1 MRFTTLLFTAG
12 WLTLTIQPAAVAST
26 YQIGRAEQQ
35 DQPHS
40 TAGIISATIL
50 DESGEPM
57 MGVTVQVSGSKTVY
71 ITDAKGYF
79 EFKTTKPSE
88 TIRLSFIGYKAKSIT
103 LQAGKSQ
110 RIALDPDSETLTDVV
125 ITGFT
130 KKDKKSFTGS
140 QTTVKAKEL
149 LSMGTKNLLESLEA
163 FVPGLQIVQQN
174 NLGSDPNARP
184 DLNLRGR
191 ATFSGA
197 ANLPLFVVDGAI
209 VDVNY
214 IYDMDMNTIES
225 VTVLRTPLPLLSM
238 GRRLLLGSSS
248 SPPSL
253 LSRELF
259 DLIIVVRYALPLQT
273 SVAITY

>member
-88 TIRLSFIGYKAKSIT
+88 TIRLSFIG
-103 LQAGKSQ
+103 
-110 RIALDPDSETLTDVV
+110 
-125 ITGFT
+125 
-130 KKDKKSFTGS
+130 
-140 QTTVKAKEL
+140 
-149 LSMGTKNLLESLEA
+149 
-163 FVPGLQIVQQN
+163 
-174 NLGSDPNARP
+174 
-184 DLNLRGR
+184 
-191 ATFSGA
+191 
-197 ANLPLFVVDGAI
+197 
-209 VDVNY
+209 
-214 IYDMDMNTIES
+214 
-225 VTVLRTPLPLLSM
+225 
-238 GRRLLLGSSS
+238 
-248 SPPSL
+248 
-253 LSRELF
+253 
-259 DLIIVVRYALPLQT
+259 
-273 SVAITY
+273 